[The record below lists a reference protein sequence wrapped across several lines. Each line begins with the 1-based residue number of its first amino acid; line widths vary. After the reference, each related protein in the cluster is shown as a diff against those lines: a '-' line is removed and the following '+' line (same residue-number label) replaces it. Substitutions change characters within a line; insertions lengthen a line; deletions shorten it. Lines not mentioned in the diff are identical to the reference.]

1 MLTWFREVDQV
12 LRGHATSVEALS
24 EGAIKVSG
32 RRLVAADVLLAMFY
46 GVCLGVYGL
55 FNRAEPDIRFMLG
68 ALVKFPALF
77 LLTLAITF
85 PSLYVFNAL
94 VGSRLSPITL
104 ARLMFATLGVTAA
117 MLASLGPIVAFF
129 SVTTSSYPFM
139 ILLNVT
145 VCAVAGL
152 FGMRFLYQTMHRLTA
167 LIYPRDEER
176 VGSVAAPGETP
187 MRAPPLALR
196 SQPADQVRTIFVLWM
211 VVFGLVGAQM
221 SWILRPF
228 LGQPDAEFAWFRP
241 RTSNFFESVFQV
253 LRALFGG

>member
-1 MLTWFREVDQV
+1 
-12 LRGHATSVEALS
+12 
-24 EGAIKVSG
+24 
-32 RRLVAADVLLAMFY
+32 VAAVVLLAMFY

-68 ALVKFPALF
+68 AVVKLPALF

-85 PSLYVFNAL
+85 PSLYVLNAL
-94 VGSRLSPITL
+94 LGSRLSPLTL
-104 ARLMFATLGVTAA
+104 ARLMFASLGVITA

-129 SVTTSSYPFM
+129 SVTTTSYPFM

-145 VCAVAGL
+145 FGAVAGG
-152 FGMRFLYQTMHRLTA
+152 FGMRFLYQTMHRLTGS
-167 LIYPRDEER
+167 IDPEKEEP
-176 VGSVAAPGETP
+176 VAMTAEPGESP
-187 MRAPPLALR
+187 PPAPARLAAR
-196 SQPADQVRTIFVLWM
+196 PEPANQVRTVFVLWM

-228 LGQPDAEFAWFRP
+228 LGQPNAEFAWFRP
-241 RTSNFFESVFQV
+241 RTSNFFESVFQS

>member
-1 MLTWFREVDQV
+1 
-12 LRGHATSVEALS
+12 
-24 EGAIKVSG
+24 
-32 RRLVAADVLLAMFY
+32 MFY

-55 FNRAEPDIRFMLG
+55 FNRAEPDVRFM
-68 ALVKFPALF
+68 ALF

-104 ARLMFATLGVTAA
+104 ARLMFASLGVITA

-129 SVTTSSYPFM
+129 SLTTTSYPFM

-167 LIYPRDEER
+167 LIYPQE
-176 VGSVAAPGETP
+176 VQPVAVTAAPGEDPTLL
-187 MRAPPLALR
+187 PPTRALR
-196 SQPADQVRTIFVLWM
+196 SEPAQVRTVFVLWM

-228 LGQPDAEFAWFRP
+228 LGQPNAEFGWFRP
-241 RTSNFFESVFQV
+241 RTSNFFESVFQS
-253 LRALFGG
+253 LRALFGA